1 MGPPITRGGNH
12 ALWRQR
18 SHKSGGIA
26 VGFEDGQALAL
37 GSITTGRVPVG
48 GEGGFIQHDRP
59 AQFFAGNASAPGLAD
74 FDHIR
79 PLLLAGITSFFMVKP
94 NRRRVRHTVRGDA
107 STRSLTPADV
117 H

>member
-1 MGPPITRGGNH
+1 M
-12 ALWRQR
+12 
-18 SHKSGGIA
+18 A
-26 VGFEDGQALAL
+26 VWFEDGQALAL

-74 FDHIR
+74 FDHSR

-94 NRRRVRHTVRGDA
+94 NRRRVRHTVRGNA
-107 STRSLTPADV
+107 STRSLTL
-117 H
+117 